1 MRTPHL
7 RLFSLLSGLLLL
19 LLLPAANI
27 AAETPLTG
35 SVSWIYDGDTL
46 EVEGVG
52 KVRLLGIDTPEKQAS
67 ARDDFYQQWQIPPT
81 RLRDIA
87 RQATRFGIN
96 QTKCLSVN
104 LIPGATRY
112 DRHDRLLAYVYLPD
126 GRLLN
131 RLLLERGLATV
142 FRRYDFSMKE
152 DFLKAEEFARQQGLG
167 LWEKP

>member
-1 MRTPHL
+1 MSISHL
-7 RLFSLLSGLLLL
+7 RLFSVLSGLLLL
-19 LLLPAANI
+19 LLLPVTEL
-27 AAETPLTG
+27 AAEATLKG

-52 KVRLLGIDTPEKQAS
+52 KVRLLGVDTPEKQAS
-67 ARDDFYQQWQIPPT
+67 DRDNFYQQWQISPA

-96 QTKCLSVN
+96 HSKCRTVSLAS
-104 LIPGATRY
+104 GATRY
-112 DRHDRLLAYVYLPD
+112 DRHGRMLAYVYLPD

-142 FRRYDFSMKE
+142 YRRFDFSMKE
-152 DFLKAEEFARQQGLG
+152 DFLKAEELARQHGLG
-167 LWEKP
+167 LWKKP